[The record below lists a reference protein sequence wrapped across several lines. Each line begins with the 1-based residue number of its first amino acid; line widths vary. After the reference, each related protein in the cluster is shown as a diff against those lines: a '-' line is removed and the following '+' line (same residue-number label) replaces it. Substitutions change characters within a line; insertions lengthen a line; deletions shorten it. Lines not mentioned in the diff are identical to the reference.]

1 MSEWQRIG
9 PDMARIG
16 VGWYDRHMASPPPPS
31 LVRLAL
37 LASLLHF
44 GFDAIFRVW
53 TITTPSYL
61 QLAYMGEPFREILGM
76 LGVDAVSA
84 VTAAVSG
91 LVSGIFALALQE
103 VAVHRR
109 LKLGLLLLLL
119 WCFTGGL
126 TFAVYLDAPWW
137 VEVGSLAA
145 GLPRA
150 AAIAFFLDR
159 LVPAVAALPSDG
171 GASGE
176 AAEGAPPSPGA

>member
-1 MSEWQRIG
+1 MSEWQRNT
-9 PDMARIG
+9 PDMARSG
-16 VGWYDRHMASPPPPS
+16 EGWYDRTMASPPPPS

-44 GFDAIFRVW
+44 AFDAVSRVW
-53 TITTPSYL
+53 AITTPAYL
-61 QLAYMGEPFREILGM
+61 QLAYMGEPFREILGL

-84 VTAAVSG
+84 VTAAVTG
-91 LVSGIFALALQE
+91 LVSGIFAMALQE
-103 VAVHRR
+103 AAPRRR
-109 LKLGLLLLLL
+109 LKLGLLLFFL

-137 VEVGSLAA
+137 VEAGSLAA

-159 LVPAVAALPSDG
+159 LVPAPPPRPAPEAPGDG
-171 GASGE
+171 A
-176 AAEGAPPSPGA
+176 APPAAAG